1 MRRDKTKIKIKDL
14 MASRLI
20 RPLGLSTESRRIPA
34 KSARKLLTLSTAIG
48 LTVVGLSAT
57 TAHAST
63 SQFSDGFE
71 GNPWSHWEP
80 LVSGDG
86 RADADI
92 DQGFARTGANNGWLY
107 TGQGWAAERIA
118 VPIGPWEDRSNCSA
132 EIYAQPL
139 GGGAQVGL
147 EIWDP
152 NGWHKLT
159 ATAPWLT
166 GPGYQP
172 IRTRPVNLIGID
184 KVYVQAIFGKDNG
197 VKQFVRLDD
206 MTLRCGSGR

>member
-1 MRRDKTKIKIKDL
+1 M
-14 MASRLI
+14 
-20 RPLGLSTESRRIPA
+20 PA
-34 KSARKLLTLSTAIG
+34 VIG
-48 LTVVGLSAT
+48 LALAGLSAT
-57 TAHAST
+57 AAHASV
-63 SQFSDGFE
+63 SLSDGFE
-71 GNPWSHWEP
+71 GNPWSRWEA

-86 RADADI
+86 RADVDI
-92 DQGFARTGANNGWLY
+92 DQGFARTGTNNGWLY

-118 VPIGPWEDRSNCSA
+118 VPVGSWSDRSNCSA
-132 EIYAQPL
+132 EIYAQPV

-152 NGWHKLT
+152 NGWRKLT

-172 IRTRPVNLIGID
+172 IRTRPVDLRGID

-206 MTLRCGSGR
+206 MTLRCGS